1 MSSVIIAILSA
12 AVVLGVVILVH
23 EWGHFIVGKLFGVR
37 IVVFSFGYGPRLWG
51 WKHGDTDYRISA
63 LPLGGYV
70 RMAGDNP
77 VEDRNGTPDEFMSKT
92 RWQRVLIY
100 LAGPTMNV
108 MLAFLVFVGIF
119 AIVGQP
125 TPTYTDKAVDIPA
138 IAPHSFAEKAG
149 IQPGDR
155 IVKIANVNNPT
166 WEKAFE
172 YLTKATA
179 GAAVPIVVQRNGQQ
193 VSLTS
198 TADPSDPSQTIGY
211 PPVPP
216 VISEVVA
223 GYPAERAGMQPNDEV
238 VSINGQPVA
247 TWPVFIDLVKGSDG
261 KPLHIIVKRN
271 GQPAIVDV
279 TPIQGNNEVGQTV
292 WQIGAG
298 PVDPLMYEREGI
310 VPAVKQ
316 AGAAAIGGV
325 GQVLNVVGELIT
337 GKVSVKQLQ
346 SVVGIARMSGQAA
359 KRGLIDFLEWIA
371 MISINLGV
379 LNLLPIPILDG
390 GNIVMLAIEGV
401 LRRDMSLAV
410 KERIVQVGLVFLLV
424 IFVIVMYNDVA
435 RSLPHH

>member
-1 MSSVIIAILSA
+1 
-12 AVVLGVVILVH
+12 
-23 EWGHFIVGKLFGVR
+23 
-37 IVVFSFGYGPRLWG
+37 
-51 WKHGDTDYRISA
+51 
-63 LPLGGYV
+63 
-70 RMAGDNP
+70 MAGDNP

-125 TPTYTDKAVDIPA
+125 TPTYTDKAVQIPA
-138 IAPHSFAEKAG
+138 VAPHSFAEKAG

-155 IVKIANVNNPT
+155 IVKIANVNTPT

-172 YLTKATA
+172 YLTKTTA
-179 GAAVPIVVQRNGQQ
+179 GTPVPIVVERNGQQ

-198 TADPSDPSQTIGY
+198 TADPTDPFQTIGY
-211 PPVPP
+211 APVPP

-223 GYPAERAGMQPNDEV
+223 GYPAERAGMEANDVV
-238 VSINGQPVA
+238 VSINSQPIA
-247 TWPVFIDLVKGSDG
+247 TWPVFIDMVKGSDG
-261 KPLHIIVKRN
+261 KPLHIIVTRN
-271 GQPAIVDV
+271 GRPATVDV
-279 TPIQGNNEVGQTV
+279 TPIQGNNELGQTV
-292 WQIGAG
+292 WQIGAA
-298 PVDPLMYEREGI
+298 PVDPLIYQRVG
-310 VPAVKQ
+310 VTLAVKE
-316 AGAAAIGGV
+316 AGSAAIGGV
-325 GQVLNVVGELIT
+325 VQVLNVVGELIT